1 MPKKTKFFVF
11 SLLTSLLLIAALN
24 CAITVK
30 AQGQATVVV
39 LDSVGGTVDP
49 SGTNTYA
56 DGTVVTLTAT
66 PTDPSYVFVNWVIS
80 SGTSASTDTD
90 NPLALPVTGGVTYAI
105 QAVFQPLQSPISGG
119 TLPSNLASAAIVVI
133 LPAAGG
139 TTDPPAGRYALA
151 DATNMN
157 IKATANSGWQFS
169 HWIISGASTSHGGSP
184 LNLEPTDNPYNVN
197 HGYGYTYNYQ
207 AVFTQT
213 GGTGPTPTGGATPT
227 PSPGTMGGLTTDN
240 WIEIALVAIIVVIL
254 IAFGVFASRRRK

>member
-1 MPKKTKFFVF
+1 MPKKTKLFVF

-30 AQGQATVVV
+30 AQAQATVVV

-49 SGTNTYA
+49 SGTNSYA

-66 PTDPSYVFVNWVIS
+66 PPDPSFVFVNWVITTDTS
-80 SGTSASTDTD
+80 STTETD
-90 NPLALPVTGGVTYAI
+90 NPLALTVTGGVTYAI
-105 QAVFQPLQSPISGG
+105 DASFQPIQSPTGG

-151 DATNMN
+151 DATNLN

-169 HWIISGASTSHGGSP
+169 HWIISGASTDHGGSP
-184 LNLEPTDNPYNVN
+184 VDLEPTANPYNIN

-227 PSPGTMGGLTTDN
+227 PSGTLGGLTTDN